1 MELEKI
7 KKTREELMTNYNS
20 LVDKKIELEKQL
32 ELTSN
37 DILTMRGAI
46 LLSNE
51 FIEEEEKPE
60 PKPLFPEK
68 EVVVN
73 DLDKEKDGGQKN
85 K

>member
-7 KKTREELMTNYNS
+7 KKKREELMNNYNS
-20 LVDKKIELEKQL
+20 LVDKRIELEKQL
-32 ELTSN
+32 EVTN
-37 DILTMRGAI
+37 TDILTMRGAI

>member
-1 MELEKI
+1 
-7 KKTREELMTNYNS
+7 MTNYNS
-20 LVDKKIELEKQL
+20 LVDKRIELEKQL
-32 ELTSN
+32 EVTN
-37 DILTMRGAI
+37 TDILTMRGAI

-73 DLDKEKDGGQKN
+73 DLDKEKDGRQKN

>member
-7 KKTREELMTNYNS
+7 KKKREELMTNYNS
-20 LVDKKIELEKQL
+20 LIDKKVELEKQL

-60 PKPLFPEK
+60 PKSLFQEK

>member
-7 KKTREELMTNYNS
+7 KKKREELMTNYNS
-20 LVDKKIELEKQL
+20 LVDKRIELEKQL
-32 ELTSN
+32 EITN
-37 DILTMRGAI
+37 TDILTMRGAI

-73 DLDKEKDGGQKN
+73 DLDKEKDGGQKD

>member
-7 KKTREELMTNYNS
+7 KKKREELMTNYNT
-20 LVDKKIELEKQL
+20 LIDKKVELEKQL
-32 ELTSN
+32 EMTSN

-46 LLSNE
+46 LLCNE
-51 FIEEEEKPE
+51 FVEEEEKPE

>member
-7 KKTREELMTNYNS
+7 KKKREELMANYNS

>member
-7 KKTREELMTNYNS
+7 KKKREELMTNYNS
-20 LVDKKIELEKQL
+20 LVDKKVELETQL

-51 FIEEEEKPE
+51 FIEEEEQPE
-60 PKPLFPEK
+60 PKPLFSEK